1 MRQIRELLCRL
12 LVGLTFVTLSAC
24 ATAPAVS
31 SDQVAQIQAG
41 TSSAIIMAYRRFHGY
56 NDINVEFMNVDTG
69 QTHRLVARVGKDT
82 DRAGAGVVAVPPGR
96 YRVVRGGLVSSSSTA
111 ELPMLAGWLS
121 EFEVNGG
128 EVVNIG
134 TLRPRNIYVQARP
147 GLDALLGLDSTT
159 QMNYV
164 AYDVDYSAEA
174 NVRNLLETRYPNL
187 GVAPIQRPVRV
198 VLDAARFE
206 QIVNEA
212 YSQRPDGSAPS
223 IREARAR
230 LDAVIDDFVRRS
242 RASTSAPPTP

>member
-1 MRQIRELLCRL
+1 MRPIRELLCRL

-41 TSSAIIMAYRRFHGY
+41 TNSAIIMAYRRFHGY
-56 NDINVEFMNVDTG
+56 NWASVHFVNVDTR
-69 QTHRLVARVGKDT
+69 QSYFLTAEVGKDT
-82 DRAGAGVVAVPPGR
+82 DRAGAGIVAVPPGR
-96 YRVVRGGLVSSSSTA
+96 YVVSRGHVGGTD
-111 ELPMLAGWLS
+111 LPLLAYWFA
-121 EFEVNGG
+121 EFEVGGG

-187 GVAPIQRPVRV
+187 GVAPIQRPLRV

-212 YSQRPDGSAPS
+212 YSPRPDGSLPTINEARTSLSDMIDNFIRESRVPIAAPS
-223 IREARAR
+223 
-230 LDAVIDDFVRRS
+230 
-242 RASTSAPPTP
+242 TP